1 MSRAMIWPFNRDCRL
16 KSTESRLSESA
27 LPVYNNSWAGVCT
40 SYRDTDGSQRS
51 PCWSRS
57 GREAVHGKSF
67 CSCGMSKGGAIGDS
81 PPQGFGKSS
90 WASGEL
96 VGSGPKG
103 AGRTVGFVVWT
114 LAQNSPPGLLSHQ
127 SEHWLARHSWG
138 AFPRSL
144 DHAGYELGGPG
155 GFKLSPYLGICQESG
170 PRCMSIRWPSLG
182 KHGMCR
188 SSLGRYV

>member
-1 MSRAMIWPFNRDCRL
+1 MMWPFNRDCRL

-40 SYRDTDGSQRS
+40 SYGDTDGSQRS

-103 AGRTVGFVVWT
+103 AGRTVGLGRLWFGRWHKIVRQVSCPINRST
-114 LAQNSPPGLLSHQ
+114 D
-127 SEHWLARHSWG
+127 WLVIHGAR
-138 AFPRSL
+138 FPALWIMPAMSS
-144 DHAGYELGGPG
+144 GVQE

-170 PRCMSIRWPSLG
+170 PRCMSIR
-182 KHGMCR
+182 
-188 SSLGRYV
+188 